1 MQAGKGSKQACPEA
15 VADGRALG
23 EQFTSPFPRR
33 AGGKAV
39 RSLMQVSSVLLY
51 CRWLAGAGAISS
63 ARPSWAGCNLLV
75 PGCRRWYWSAV
86 GDQNNTRPAVT
97 LPALRA
103 GRTQRGSVR
112 REGALPRGREGATR
126 W

>member
-75 PGCRRWYWSAV
+75 QDAGGGTGAQSATKTIP
-86 GDQNNTRPAVT
+86 DP
-97 LPALRA
+97 P
-103 GRTQRGSVR
+103 
-112 REGALPRGREGATR
+112 
-126 W
+126 